1 MPNPSPAPTRLRTVR
16 TFLRTGTCSAT
27 LFNVLNRSHGEPMAV
42 EERASDPL
50 AGGIMMHGYQC
61 GQLWGAALAAGAE
74 AHRRFGAGAL
84 SETKAILATREATT
98 AFTAQ
103 NGHTDCYEIT
113 GLARGTSKLRL
124 LSKLVLKGGPVHCF
138 AMAARYAPAAL
149 AAIDRALSEPQ
160 EPGCPA
166 AGPVSCASMAARRM
180 GAGDR
185 DAVTVA
191 GLAGGIG
198 LSGGGCGALGAAI
211 WLSGLVC
218 LRRGVPKI
226 GFRDPAAEALVE
238 RFLSRTK
245 YEFECSA
252 IVGRRFE
259 SVADHAEHVRG
270 GGCSAILDALGAR

>member
-1 MPNPSPAPTRLRTVR
+1 
-16 TFLRTGTCSAT
+16 
-27 LFNVLNRSHGEPMAV
+27 
-42 EERASDPL
+42 
-50 AGGIMMHGYQC
+50 
-61 GQLWGAALAAGAE
+61 
-74 AHRRFGAGAL
+74 
-84 SETKAILATREATT
+84 
-98 AFTAQ
+98 
-103 NGHTDCYEIT
+103 
-113 GLARGTSKLRL
+113 
-124 LSKLVLKGGPVHCF
+124 
-138 AMAARYAPAAL
+138 MAARYAPAAL